1 MSIHNAN
8 QIIDAD
14 GNVAADSS
22 WHPFRC
28 EKLVTFTGGTTD
40 AWGDDGGALDGGAV
54 FTVTGTV
61 RMRVFAV
68 VETDLVGAATIEL
81 GITGSTASVLA
92 QVANATGMDAGQIW
106 HDATVDAKTELSSVA
121 IDRIIANGLD
131 IILTV
136 GSTNITAGAIR
147 FFCSWIPVSED
158 GMVTPS
164 NN

>member
-92 QVANATGMDAGQIW
+92 QVANATSMDAGQIW